1 MQLHAHPTLSPGL
14 YKPFLGCTGS
24 FMVIDLIVTGKKFH
38 MVEVSLLLDPN
49 TYSLAPFHSSLRN
62 IVVRFCVKYLRL
74 NLVIFSVV
82 SISHFRLEQ
91 IWKFRFI

>member
-1 MQLHAHPTLSPGL
+1 MANMQRPLQNGQFRSNI
-14 YKPFLGCTGS
+14 K
-24 FMVIDLIVTGKKFH
+24 VEKK
-38 MVEVSLLLDPN
+38 MRSMALDVQLDPN

-91 IWKFRFI
+91 IWKFRFV